1 MSNRNLEGKVAVI
14 TGGNSGIGLATARL
28 FAREGAHV
36 VITGRNVEALEA
48 ARTEIGNEALAVRAD
63 ASSLEDIDRLM
74 DAVAQRFG
82 RIDVLFLNA
91 GIAQF
96 VPIEEV
102 TPRFFDDHF
111 ETNVRGPYF
120 TIQRA
125 LPLLSSGASVIL
137 NGSIAGQMGMTH
149 ASTYSATKAAL
160 RSFAR
165 TLSAELVSRGI
176 RVNVISPGP
185 VNTPIF
191 GRMEKSAAELES
203 MRGAILEMTPMKRFA
218 EPDEIAKSV
227 LFLASS
233 DSAFYLGAELVA
245 DGGVSQL

>member
-1 MSNRNLEGKVAVI
+1 MNLEGKVAIV
-14 TGGNSGIGLATARL
+14 TGGNSGIGLASAKL
-28 FAREGAHV
+28 FAQHGAHV
-36 VITGRNVEALEA
+36 VITGRNAASLEA
-48 ARTEIGNEALAVRAD
+48 ARTEVGHDALAIQAD
-63 ASSLEDIDRLM
+63 AAKLEEIDRM
-74 DAVAQRFG
+74 VDTVGKKFG

-96 VPIEEV
+96 VPIEQV

-125 LPLLSSGASVIL
+125 LPLLASGASIIL
-137 NGSIAGQMGMTH
+137 NGSISGQIGMANT
-149 ASTYSATKAAL
+149 STYSATKAAL

-165 TLSAELVSRGI
+165 TLSAELVGRGI

-191 GRMEKSAAELES
+191 GRLEKSAEEVET
-203 MRGAILEMTPMKRFA
+203 MRGAILEMTPLKRFA
-218 EPDEIAKSV
+218 EADEIAKSV